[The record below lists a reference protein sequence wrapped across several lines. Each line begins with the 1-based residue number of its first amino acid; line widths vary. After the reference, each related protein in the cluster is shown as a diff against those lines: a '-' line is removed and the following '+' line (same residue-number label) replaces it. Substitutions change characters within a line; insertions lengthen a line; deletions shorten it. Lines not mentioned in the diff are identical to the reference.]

1 MQHCRA
7 RYCTCNVAAISIS
20 FILWGCGCR
29 EQPIGGGSALWHLWG
44 SVVFY
49 ARRRGRAEE
58 ERTTSTGGVCGFS
71 GPQSRLGLVRANPP
85 HLPQFRIQIKKCL
98 QLCGGWVVSQDC
110 LPVWA
115 YRCLAFSSSAPR
127 RCHSKMMNGSALQT
141 WVNVFFKCYRINK
154 WKKKL
159 NFFFTSVYLRIKIRC
174 NQKDIVL
181 HINRFGGNLHDLM
194 VVWWWTHC

>member
-29 EQPIGGGSALWHLWG
+29 DQPIRGGSALWHLWG

-49 ARRRGRAEE
+49 ARRRRRAEE

-85 HLPQFRIQIKKCL
+85 LLPQFRIQIKNCLVYSYEEAGLSARIVCQPEDTGGVLVFCSASLPFEDDERISTANLSKCFL
-98 QLCGGWVVSQDC
+98 
-110 LPVWA
+110 
-115 YRCLAFSSSAPR
+115 
-127 RCHSKMMNGSALQT
+127 
-141 WVNVFFKCYRINK
+141 
-154 WKKKL
+154 
-159 NFFFTSVYLRIKIRC
+159 
-174 NQKDIVL
+174 
-181 HINRFGGNLHDLM
+181 
-194 VVWWWTHC
+194 